1 MGNSAL
7 RTDEEITRVYEKYV
21 DTVYKVCFMMLKNVS
36 ETEDATQNVFIKY
49 MKDDKELMAR
59 CGKEN
64 PFRTPEGYFEHFHD
78 QLMNSLPEPELTK
91 VQPSQ
96 VTLFTRIKPWLYMA
110 AMFCGIMLSVRI
122 FVGKPQQEEFPI
134 SQAEAEM
141 LPEEEWENFMRR
153 SFNDDYETYQF
164 LTEADNNY

>member
-1 MGNSAL
+1 
-7 RTDEEITRVYEKYV
+7 
-21 DTVYKVCFMMLKNVS
+21 
-36 ETEDATQNVFIKY
+36 

-110 AMFCGIMLSVRI
+110 AI
-122 FVGKPQQEEFPI
+122 FISTVFVIQGLMYIQETKLPI
-134 SQAEAEM
+134 AQMAESEM
-141 LPEEEWENFMRR
+141 IYT
-153 SFNDDYETYQF
+153 D
-164 LTEADNNY
+164 EADLFMATSLYDEYVLYSYLTNNENE

>member
-1 MGNSAL
+1 
-7 RTDEEITRVYEKYV
+7 
-21 DTVYKVCFMMLKNVS
+21 
-36 ETEDATQNVFIKY
+36 

-110 AMFCGIMLSVRI
+110 AMFISTV
-122 FVGKPQQEEFPI
+122 FVIQGLMYVQEMKMPATKMAASEFI
-134 SQAEAEM
+134 YT
-141 LPEEEWENFMRR
+141 
-153 SFNDDYETYQF
+153 D
-164 LTEADNNY
+164 EADMFMATSLYDEYVLYSYLTNNEND

>member
-1 MGNSAL
+1 MVKKILRPIANFSSIAGASVAGNPFAATGAL
-7 RTDEEITRVYEKYV
+7 IGGGLANA
-21 DTVYKVCFMMLKNVS
+21 F
-36 ETEDATQNVFIKY
+36 

-110 AMFCGIMLSVRI
+110 AMFISTV
-122 FVGKPQQEEFPI
+122 FVIQGLMYIQETKLPTA
-134 SQAEAEM
+134 QMAESEM
-141 LPEEEWENFMRR
+141 IYT
-153 SFNDDYETYQF
+153 D
-164 LTEADNNY
+164 EADLFMATSLYDEYVLYSYLTNNENE